1 MLIIAAAVV
10 CMHQGAPLAA
20 VLGPLL
26 SVTAVALIA
35 LACVAAAWR
44 CGLAGLVQRI
54 TVEAEKKTPPG
65 TAAKDI
71 TLVLTDVQVRA
82 VRQKVLGMQ
91 LSLLVRLGEAQQ
103 RKILR
108 WC

>member
-1 MLIIAAAVV
+1 
-10 CMHQGAPLAA
+10 

-65 TAAKDI
+65 TAAKNV
-71 TLVLTDVQVRA
+71 TLVLTDVQVR
-82 VRQKVLGMQ
+82 
-91 LSLLVRLGEAQQ
+91 
-103 RKILR
+103 
-108 WC
+108 